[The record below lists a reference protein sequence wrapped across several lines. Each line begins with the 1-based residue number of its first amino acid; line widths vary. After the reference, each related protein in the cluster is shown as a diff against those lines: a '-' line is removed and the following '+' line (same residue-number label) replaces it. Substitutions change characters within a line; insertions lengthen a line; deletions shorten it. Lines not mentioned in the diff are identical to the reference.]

1 MSIRE
6 GLADIINFAC
16 EDQRHE
22 QADAI
27 IAALPEMIPNKDVAF
42 LSWWNETHDI
52 DFHEHTGMY
61 ERHAKKCFDA
71 GYTRALAAFTGETT

>member
-1 MSIRE
+1 MRKKLTE
-6 GLADIINFAC
+6 VMDFTCHNYPYA
-16 EDQRHE
+16 R
-22 QADAI
+22 ADAI